1 MSLKSNID
9 YTKSKFTDE
18 EKILIRKEIEIVKHK
33 YPDHIPIIVISKD
46 KNLKL
51 SKNKYL
57 VGFNLSISHFQN
69 IIRKKLLHSLNPS
82 EALYLLIKNNTNGIL
97 LQGNMLIS
105 TIYNLYADSE
115 TKMLFIEIYKENT
128 FG

>member
-1 MSLKSNID
+1 MSLKSKID
-9 YTKSKFTDE
+9 YTKTKFTDE
-18 EKILIRKEIEIVKHK
+18 EKLLIRNEIEIVKHK

-57 VGFNLSISHFQN
+57 VGSSLSISHLQN
-69 IIRKKLLHSLNPS
+69 IIRKKLLHSLTQS
-82 EALYLLIKNNTNGIL
+82 EALYLLIKNNSNGIL

-105 TIYNLYADSE
+105 TIYNTYADSE

>member
-9 YTKSKFTDE
+9 YTKTKFTDE
-18 EKILIRKEIEIVKHK
+18 EKLLIRNEIEIVKHK

-57 VGFNLSISHFQN
+57 VGSNLSISHLQN
-69 IIRKKLLHSLNPS
+69 IIRKKLLHSLNQS
-82 EALYLLIKNNTNGIL
+82 EALYLLIKNNSNGIL

-105 TIYNLYADSE
+105 TIYNTYADSE